1 MVLST
6 LDLANPVYEALVN
19 KYLEDSKWD
28 ELLVKMWNTYQVKK
42 ETLSQEESETI
53 LNFIKHCL
61 SFIDNCIHFNIINV
75 TEHPPQ
81 PCVLEPLP
89 ETSLVLP
96 SLQTQKQSSDTTEE
110 HSQLTPT
117 VSNHSE
123 TASIPFVFL
132 SIFISYSLEFDF
144 NNFFLFQGVSFY

>member
-1 MVLST
+1 MVLSS
-6 LDLANPVYEALVN
+6 LDLANPVYETLLN

-81 PCVLEPLP
+81 QGVLEPPP

-96 SLQTQKQSSDTTEE
+96 SLQMQKQSSEITEE

-123 TASIPFVFL
+123 TASIPYVFL
-132 SIFISYSLEFDF
+132 SISLFIL
-144 NNFFLFQGVSFY
+144 